1 MASHRVPGAKEA
13 VYLVRNADRVNSLF
27 DVIGDVAGTV
37 NGALGAA
44 VVFQLN
50 ELLPQ
55 IPLYALS
62 LLVLGVIA
70 SLTVGSKA
78 SERNRWLC
86 RTPLRS
92 SPKWA
97 SWFTRAALPP
107 GSAMKRTPEWA
118 ACSGPLGPIDSLPH
132 DHGVF
137 VVVLV
142 IPQGGCRPA

>member
-1 MASHRVPGAKEA
+1 MATAIILAIILFAVVCDVISVAATAAKEAPFHAMASHRVPGAKEA

-27 DVIGDVAGTV
+27 SDVIGDVAGTV

-78 SERNRWLC
+78 W
-86 RTPLRS
+86 TKPLAVQNATS
-92 SPKWA
+92 IIAKVG
-97 SWFTRAALPP
+97 FLVHAARRFLRLQP
-107 GSAMKRTPEWA
+107 
-118 ACSGPLGPIDSLPH
+118 
-132 DHGVF
+132 
-137 VVVLV
+137 
-142 IPQGGCRPA
+142 